1 MKLTDAGEAR
11 VRGYLFIL
19 QRALVSFMP
28 KDMAHDSLREVE
40 SHLRELLSM
49 APEGQDE
56 KAAIEKILAELGPP
70 LKVAQAFAAEITFDE
85 AVTTGRL
92 SPILRALWMA
102 STSIGGFFAALA
114 LFVGYTLGSSFVIMA
129 LLKPIFPQNVGI
141 HVRDGLPVAFG
152 AIFPAPPNTEVVGG
166 LILVPLFL
174 FAGALTLALT
184 HSAARAFVS
193 WWRGR
198 LKGPLDE

>member
-40 SHLRELLSM
+40 SHLRERLAM

-114 LFVGYTLGSSFVIMA
+114 LFVGYALGSSFVIMA

-141 HVRDGLPVAFG
+141 HVRDGIPVAFG
-152 AIFPAPPNTEVVGG
+152 AIFPAPPDTHVVGG
-166 LILVPLFL
+166 LILVPFFL
-174 FAGALTLALT
+174 FIGALTLALT
-184 HSAARAFVS
+184 HGAARAFVA